1 MAKEKMKR
9 ATKESLLA
17 RAQKRDDKT
26 KYKEY
31 NSKVLGETLLVKK
44 HKLSRICEILDMADE
59 ENAKG
64 GLELYKQLI
73 YESVPILQD
82 KELQEAYGCVEPYDI
97 VTEILDDSLG
107 EINKLAEFILEMYDL
122 KDLAQNVKN

>member
-17 RAQKRDDKT
+17 RAQKRDDK
-26 KYKEY
+26 KYREY
-31 NSKVLGETLLVKK
+31 NSEVLGETLLVKK

-59 ENAKG
+59 ESAEG

-107 EINKLAEFILEMYDL
+107 EINKLAEFILEMYDI
-122 KDLAQNVKN
+122 KDLGQNVKN

>member
-1 MAKEKMKR
+1 MAKDKMKR

-17 RAQKRDDKT
+17 RAQKRDEKT

-31 NSKVLGETLLVKK
+31 SSKVLGETLLVKK

-59 ENAKG
+59 ESAEG

-82 KELQEAYGCVEPYDI
+82 KELQEAYGCVEPHDI

-107 EINKLAEFILEMYDL
+107 EINKLAEFILEMYDI
-122 KDLAQNVKN
+122 KDLGQNVKN

>member
-17 RAQKRDDKT
+17 RAQKRDEKT

-31 NSKVLGETLLVKK
+31 NSKVLGEALLVKK

-59 ENAKG
+59 ESAEG

-107 EINKLAEFILEMYDL
+107 EINKLAEFILEMYDI
-122 KDLAQNVKN
+122 KDLGQNVKN